1 MKYRYNLIEILSKNE
16 ICSNSHGIQQPK
28 VKLKDS
34 FPKEVKLSAVK
45 YVRDELGRSFKRA
58 TIARQCIRLNIAE
71 VDRDDLVDKEEVV
84 ILSGELEPINPFTD
98 VEALRLDD
106 DGFSDFERPTY
117 VSIIYDMVE
126 RIGVLYRA
134 NFIDDDE
141 CAGLPIVFGE
151 DLADEPGVGHLDHLR
166 ELGLSEK
173 ILRSK
178 GLVANLHHLA

>member
-1 MKYRYNLIEILSKNE
+1 M
-16 ICSNSHGIQQPK
+16 
-28 VKLKDS
+28 
-34 FPKEVKLSAVK
+34 
-45 YVRDELGRSFKRA
+45 
-58 TIARQCIRLNIAE
+58 
-71 VDRDDLVDKEEVV
+71 VDKEEVV
-84 ILSGELEPINPFTD
+84 VLSGELEPINPFTD